1 MLQSTAAES
10 HLPKERKAG
19 GLARPWWMSLEMFGG
34 GGGRE
39 SEGDSDTK
47 KIGSNIHFEHQIW
60 YPKESH
66 KKISASSASMQSVKD
81 VLRSPYLELL
91 RTSLTDFIDPV
102 EAEIRFTCDLYGSS
116 NLHCKF

>member
-1 MLQSTAAES
+1 MLQSTAGES

-19 GLARPWWMSLEMFGG
+19 GLSGPRWMCWKMFGG
-34 GGGRE
+34 GGERE

-66 KKISASSASMQSVKD
+66 KKISASSGSMQSVKD

-102 EAEIRFTCDLYGSS
+102 EAEIHFTCELDGRS